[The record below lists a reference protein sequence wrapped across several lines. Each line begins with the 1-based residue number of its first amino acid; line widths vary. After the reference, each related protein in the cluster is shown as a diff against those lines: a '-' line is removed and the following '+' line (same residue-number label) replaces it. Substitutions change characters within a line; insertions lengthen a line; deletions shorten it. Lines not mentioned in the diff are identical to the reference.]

1 MGDNALASNNLA
13 IALVHYPVYN
23 KHHEVVTSALT
34 NLDQHD
40 IARSSKTFGLDR
52 FYIVTPSEEQRKL
65 AERISGHWQQ
75 GWGAGYNPDRRQAL
89 DIVRVTP
96 TVASAVADFQS
107 GFSKPVKTAVTG
119 AALRSGSASLLSFR
133 ELLQETDQPYLLL
146 LGTGWGLTE
155 ECFTTADLIL
165 EPIAGNGIYNH
176 LSVRSAAAIM
186 LDRLRGIEREDTK
199 THKQSIIQEEGN
211 Q

>member
-1 MGDNALASNNLA
+1 MACNNLA
-13 IALVHYPVYN
+13 IALVHFPVYN
-23 KHHEVVTSALT
+23 KHHEVITSALT

-40 IARSSKTFGLDR
+40 IARSSRTFGLER
-52 FYIVTPSEEQRKL
+52 FYIVTPSGEQRKL

-75 GWGAGYNPDRRQAL
+75 GWGADYNPDRRLAL

-96 TVASAVADFQS
+96 TVASAATDFQR
-107 GFSKPVKTAVTG
+107 GFSKPVKIAVTSAVHRAG
-119 AALRSGSASLLSFR
+119 SLALVTFR
-133 ELLQETDQPYLLL
+133 KLLQETDQPYLLL

-155 ECFTTADLIL
+155 ECFATADLIL

-186 LDRLRGIEREDTK
+186 LDRLRGIEREDT
-199 THKQSIIQEEGN
+199 
-211 Q
+211 

>member
-1 MGDNALASNNLA
+1 MAAENLA
-13 IALVHYPVYN
+13 LALVHYPVYN

-40 IARSSKTFGLDR
+40 IARSSKTYGLNR

-75 GWGAGYNPDRRQAL
+75 GWGAEYNPDRRQAL
-89 DIVRVTP
+89 DIVRVCSTLA
-96 TVASAVADFQS
+96 VAQADFQS
-107 GFSKPVKTAVTG
+107 NFQEPVTVAITG
-119 AALRSGSASLLSFR
+119 AAQRPGSVCLSQFRSDILEQNR
-133 ELLQETDQPYLLL
+133 PCLLL

-155 ECFTTADLIL
+155 ECFSAADFIL
-165 EPIAGNGIYNH
+165 EPIAGNGSYNH

-186 LDRLRGIEREDTK
+186 LDRLLGR
-199 THKQSIIQEEGN
+199 
-211 Q
+211 

>member
-1 MGDNALASNNLA
+1 MIDDNLACNNLA
-13 IALVHYPVYN
+13 VALVHYPVYN

-75 GWGAGYNPDRRQAL
+75 GWGASYNPDRRQAL

-96 TVASAVADFQS
+96 TITSAVVDFQS
-107 GFSKPVKTAVTG
+107 EFSKPVKIAITG
-119 AALRSGSASLLSFR
+119 AAQRPGSIALVNFR
-133 ELLQETDQPYLLL
+133 KLLQEVDQPYLLL

-186 LDRLRGIEREDTK
+186 LDRLKGIER
-199 THKQSIIQEEGN
+199 
-211 Q
+211 

>member
-1 MGDNALASNNLA
+1 MEDNAVTSNNLA

-40 IARSSKTFGLDR
+40 IARSSKTFGLER

-75 GWGAGYNPDRRQAL
+75 GWGADYNPDRRQAL

-96 TVASAVADFQS
+96 TIASAVADFQN
-107 GFSKPVKTAVTG
+107 GFSKPVKIVITG
-119 AALRSGSASLLSFR
+119 AARRSGSTSLLSFR
-133 ELLQETDQPYLLL
+133 KLLEETDQPYLLL
-146 LGTGWGLTE
+146 LGTGWGLTD
-155 ECFTTADLIL
+155 ECFATADIIL

-186 LDRLRGIEREDTK
+186 LDRLRGIEREDTQ
-199 THKQSIIQEEGN
+199 THKPSIIQEEGN

>member
-1 MGDNALASNNLA
+1 LACNNLA

-40 IARSSKTFGLDR
+40 IARSAKTFGLDR
-52 FYIVTPSEEQRKL
+52 FYIVTPSVEQRKL
-65 AERISGHWQQ
+65 AERICGHWQT
-75 GWGAGYNPDRRQAL
+75 GWGADYNPDRRQAL

-96 TVASAVADFQS
+96 TLSSAVADFQS
-107 GFSKPVKTAVTG
+107 SFSKPVKMAVTG
-119 AALRSGSASLLSFR
+119 AAQRTGSLALVQFR
-133 ELLQETDQPYLLL
+133 EFLQEEDQPYILL
-146 LGTGWGLTE
+146 LGTGWGLTD
-155 ECFTTADLIL
+155 ECFAAADLIL
-165 EPIAGNGIYNH
+165 EPIAGNGLYNH

-186 LDRLRGIEREDTK
+186 LDRLRGFESKDTQ
-199 THKQSIIQEEGN
+199 THKPSIIQEEAN